1 MHEDLLTTGT
11 NIVSV
16 KISPSLTLTIVAAQ
30 TEGIQGNLGMERT
43 PRHRHV
49 RTFIFSDTEVSS
61 VPLLIEDL

>member
-49 RTFIFSDTEVSS
+49 RTFIS
-61 VPLLIEDL
+61 VPLLIEDLRRQGG